1 MFLSE
6 HQEVAVGV
14 CVVVGAG
21 VSVVVGAS
29 VVVVAGGFSVELNFQ
44 SQLPTYKQD

>member
-6 HQEVAVGV
+6 HQVVVGV
-14 CVVVGAG
+14 CVVVVGAG

-29 VVVVAGGFSVELNFQ
+29 VVVAGGFSVELNFQ
-44 SQLPTYKQD
+44 SQLPT